1 MQTLIRLVMKISTL
15 KSVDCVRINSHS
27 SAEECVAVDKIAR
40 VAQDVAALR
49 TKEDVVASSPVVEA
63 EMSLLAPVEAP
74 RLHEEEH
81 PLANR

>member
-1 MQTLIRLVMKISTL
+1 M
-15 KSVDCVRINSHS
+15 
-27 SAEECVAVDKIAR
+27 AVDKIAR

-74 RLHEEEH
+74 RLHEEGH
-81 PLANR
+81 LLANR